1 MPTNRLKLEANGP
14 IVQYG
19 ILVNIDSIQHKI
31 VSLTFAQLCIFVPT
45 LSFKQSLNASFRG
58 FVCPISYGATTSGG
72 CYPNNC
78 VSQICRIWVDT
89 MNFMKLRIF
98 VTQFHPESGRI
109 NFRFNPKDI
118 EYLVVIARR
127 NLRFH
132 FLSLGSEITIIP
144 LNLKYGLEEA
154 LQSLPALGLDQQHKL
169 MTCASSPERP
179 TCDISA
185 SETTARAT
193 ATAAGWSAARIM
205 TMLMIWLAVCAL
217 TILAALADAAG
228 SAATANSAGFA
239 TMPLTIKR
247 QPRTTA
253 AANGSNRIVLRR
265 PRSSD
270 IYVLTCLDD
279 LY

>member
-1 MPTNRLKLEANGP
+1 
-14 IVQYG
+14 
-19 ILVNIDSIQHKI
+19 
-31 VSLTFAQLCIFVPT
+31 
-45 LSFKQSLNASFRG
+45 
-58 FVCPISYGATTSGG
+58 
-72 CYPNNC
+72 
-78 VSQICRIWVDT
+78 
-89 MNFMKLRIF
+89 
-98 VTQFHPESGRI
+98 
-109 NFRFNPKDI
+109 
-118 EYLVVIARR
+118 
-127 NLRFH
+127 
-132 FLSLGSEITIIP
+132 
-144 LNLKYGLEEA
+144 
-154 LQSLPALGLDQQHKL
+154 
-169 MTCASSPERP
+169 
-179 TCDISA
+179 
-185 SETTARAT
+185 
-193 ATAAGWSAARIM
+193 M